1 MAFMSFA
8 LFTPAYA
15 GEIPED
21 SGPYYSGLG
30 IAISFCTGCHD
41 VGPAGPRDQF
51 SRAPSFEKVMQKFD
65 PNNANLVA
73 EVKEFLVS
81 MKDSKSRSQR
91 MPPLG
96 LSDSEIEWLAI
107 YLSYSDF

>member
-1 MAFMSFA
+1 
-8 LFTPAYA
+8 
-15 GEIPED
+15 
-21 SGPYYSGLG
+21 
-30 IAISFCTGCHD
+30 
-41 VGPAGPRDQF
+41 
-51 SRAPSFEKVMQKFD
+51 MQKFD

-96 LSDSEIEWLAI
+96 LSDSEIEWLAV